1 MSSNLLV
8 YGATGFVG
16 GHIARTAVRSGL
28 PIILAGRDPAK
39 LNSSRGRARG
49 RAPRLRPR
57 RRQCDPRRARGR
69 GGGSQLRRAVQAHG
83 RTAGE
88 RVPRRGRP
96 YLDITGE
103 IPVFEA
109 LQARDAEA
117 KARGVMLLPGVG
129 FDVAPT
135 DCLALHLKRRLPSAT
150 RLRLAFQSVGPAG
163 LPPGTQ
169 RTAIEL
175 IELRRSGSAQRQAD
189 PSGSAAGDF
198 GRFRPGPVEAAPIP
212 WGDAFT
218 AFFTTGIPNI
228 EVYIAAPPALSR
240 QLAFARAIAP
250 AAEWGPVR
258 NLLLMAVRS
267 GPIPALRARTST
279 HVWGEVADEEGRSA
293 TARLHGP
300 EAGVEWT
307 TACAL
312 GAARKA
318 LNGLAPAGYQTP
330 ASALRA
336 GLRAG
341 GGGSHAR
348 TSAEAAGGGA

>member
-1 MSSNLLV
+1 MSSRLLV

-16 GHIARTAVRSGL
+16 GHIARTAVRSGF

-39 LNSSRGRARG
+39 LDSLAAELGAE
-49 RAPRLRPR
+49 
-57 RRQCDPRRARGR
+57 RRAFDLADASAIRGALE
-69 GGGSQLRRAVQAHG
+69 GATAVLNCAGPFKH
-83 RTAGE
+83 TAEALASACLAAG
-88 RVPRRGRP
+88 VP

-117 KARGVMLLPGVG
+117 KARGVMLLPGAG
-129 FDVAPT
+129 FDVVAT

-175 IELRRSGSAQRQAD
+175 MSYGDRVRRNGRLIRAD
-189 PSGSAAGDF
+189 RRPAISVDF
-198 GRFRPGPVEAAPIP
+198 GHGPVEAAPIP

-228 EVYIAAPPALSR
+228 EVCIAAPPALRR

-258 NLLLMAVRS
+258 NLLLMAVRP

-312 GAARKA
+312 GAAQKA

-330 ASALRA
+330 ASAYGPDFVL
-336 GLRAG
+336 
-341 GGGSHAR
+341 
-348 TSAEAAGGGA
+348 EAAGVTREDVG